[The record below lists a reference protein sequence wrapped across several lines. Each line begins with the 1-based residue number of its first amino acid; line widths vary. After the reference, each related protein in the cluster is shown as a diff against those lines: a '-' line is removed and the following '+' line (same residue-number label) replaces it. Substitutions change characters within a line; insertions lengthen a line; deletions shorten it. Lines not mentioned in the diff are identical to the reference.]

1 VSRALEVFETQSF
14 AVLKGPF
21 YARFPK
27 TMRAMVLKR
36 HGGLEA
42 LEFEP
47 NWLVPVPTGREVL
60 IKVAA
65 TGMNNTDVTTRS
77 G

>member
-1 VSRALEVFETQSF
+1 MSEI
-14 AVLKGPF
+14 
-21 YARFPK
+21 PK

-36 HGGLEA
+36 HCGLEA

-47 NWLVPVPTGREVL
+47 NWPVPVPTGREVL

-65 TGMNNTDVTTRS
+65 TGMNNTDVNTRS